1 MKESIRLRPLIDDD
15 LPFLF
20 SSWLK
25 SYRSSHFAEK
35 ITNTIYF
42 EDHHKIIERIIEN
55 SKVLVACNPSD
66 PSQLYGYSVSGEEDE
81 VLVVH
86 FLYVKH
92 TFRNMGIGKTLLDAI
107 GHSNESASVYT
118 HHTRIADKLASKHN
132 FVYHPY
138 LLFDLPNLSEPI
150 DEQD

>member
-1 MKESIRLRPLIDDD
+1 MKESVRLRTLIDDD

-42 EDHHKIIERIIEN
+42 EDHHKVIERIIKN
-55 SKVLVACNPSD
+55 SKVLIACNPAD
-66 PSQLYGYSVSGEEDE
+66 PSQLYGYSVATEEGG
-81 VLVVH
+81 VLVLH

-92 TFRNMGIGKTLLDAI
+92 TFRNMGIGNTLLDAV
-107 GHSNESASVYT
+107 GHESDKAAVYT
-118 HHTRIADKLASKHN
+118 HHTRMSDKLASKYN
-132 FVYHPY
+132 FVFHPY
-138 LLFDLPNLSEPI
+138 LLFALPEAP